1 MNLITMSTIIS
12 ISSNSW
18 FGMWLGLEINLMSI
32 IPLMSNIKN
41 SYSTESSIKYFII
54 QALSSAIIMISMIF
68 LVNISNSP
76 VTNLNNSINLIFN
89 SALMT
94 KMGSAPFHFWFPEIM
109 EGLNWLNCFIML
121 TWQKIT
127 PMILMNYSINSM
139 FIFTVIILSMLISGI
154 LGINQNSL
162 RKILAYS
169 SINHIGWMLAS
180 MMFFE
185 SIWLIYF
192 LIYFM
197 ILFNLIT
204 IFNLY
209 KIFFVTQLMF
219 FMKENLKLNYF
230 FIMNFLSLG
239 GLPPFIGFL
248 PKWLTIQMMIINNNF
263 LLPFFMIIL
272 TLLTLFY
279 YIRTMMSS
287 MSLLLLENNSIKI
300 KPYIYKW
307 IPVSNF
313 INLLSLIFYS
323 MLINFI

>member
-1 MNLITMSTIIS
+1 MNLILISTIIS

-41 SYSTESSIKYFII
+41 SYSTESSIKYFIV
-54 QALSSAIIMISMIF
+54 QALSSMIIMMSMIF

-76 VTNLNNSINLIFN
+76 VTNFNNSINMIFN

-109 EGLNWLNCFIML
+109 EGLNWINCFIML

-127 PMILMNYSINSM
+127 PMILLNYSLNSM
-139 FIFTVIILSMLISGI
+139 FILIIIVFSMLISGI
-154 LGINQNSL
+154 MGINQNSL
-162 RKILAYS
+162 RKILSYS

-185 SIWLIYF
+185 TIWLMYFFIY
-192 LIYFM
+192 LI
-197 ILFNLIT
+197 ILSNLVL

-209 KIFFVTQLMF
+209 KIFFMTQLMF
-219 FMKENLKLNYF
+219 FMSSNLKLNYF

-248 PKWLTIQMMIINNNF
+248 PKWFTIQIMIFNNNYF
-263 LLPFFMIIL
+263 LPFMMIIL

-279 YIRTMMSS
+279 YVRIMMSTL
-287 MSLLLLENNSIKI
+287 SLISKEANFIKFKI
-300 KPYIYKW
+300 QSHKW
-307 IPVSNF
+307 ISIFNY
-313 INLLSLIFYS
+313 INLLSLILYS
-323 MLINFI
+323 FMFNFI

>member
-1 MNLITMSTIIS
+1 MNLIMLSTIIS

-41 SYSTESSIKYFII
+41 SYSTESSIKYFIV
-54 QALSSAIIMISMIF
+54 QALASAIIMISMIF
-68 LVNISNSP
+68 FVNISNSP

-94 KMGSAPFHFWFPEIM
+94 KMGSAPFHFWLPEIM
-109 EGLNWLNCFIML
+109 EGLNWFNCFIML

-127 PMILMNYSINSM
+127 PMILMNYSINSV
-139 FIFTVIILSMLISGI
+139 FIFTIIILSMLMSGI

-162 RKILAYS
+162 RKILTYS

-185 SIWLIYF
+185 SIWLMYF
-192 LIYFM
+192 LIYLI
-197 ILFNLIT
+197 ILFNLIM

-209 KIFFVTQLMF
+209 KIFFITQLMF
-219 FMKENLKLNYF
+219 FMKSNLNLNYF

-239 GLPPFIGFL
+239 GLPPFIGFF
-248 PKWLTIQMMIINNNF
+248 PKWLTIQVMIMNNNF
-263 LLPFFMIIL
+263 FLPFFMIIL

-279 YIRTMMSS
+279 YVRIMMST
-287 MSLLLLENNSIKI
+287 MTLILLENNFMKFKI
-300 KPYIYKW
+300 YNPKW
-307 IPVSNF
+307 ISIFNF

-323 MLINFI
+323 ILINFI

>member
-1 MNLITMSTIIS
+1 MNLIIISTMIS

-54 QALSSAIIMISMIF
+54 QALSSMIIMISIIY
-68 LVNISNSP
+68 LVNLSNSP
-76 VTNLNNSINLIFN
+76 VTNFNNSISLIFN

-127 PMILMNYSINSM
+127 PMIMMNYSINSM
-139 FIFTVIILSMLISGI
+139 FIFTIIIFSMLVSGI

-162 RKILAYS
+162 RKILTYS

-185 SIWLIYF
+185 SIWLAYF
-192 LIYFM
+192 LVYFM
-197 ILFNLIT
+197 IIANLIMV
-204 IFNLY
+204 FNLY
-209 KIFFVTQLMF
+209 KIFHATQLWL
-219 FMKENLKLNYF
+219 FMKSNLNLNYF

-239 GLPPFIGFL
+239 GIPPFIGFL
-248 PKWLTIQMMIINNNF
+248 PKWLTIQMMIMNNNYF
-263 LLPFFMIIL
+263 LSICMIIL
-272 TLLTLFY
+272 TLMTLFY
-279 YIRTMMSS
+279 YIRIMLSTLSLIFHENNLIHFKFQSS
-287 MSLLLLENNSIKI
+287 M
-300 KPYIYKW
+300 W
-307 IPVSNF
+307 IPTSNF
-313 INLLSLIFYS
+313 INLLSLTLYS
-323 MLINFI
+323 MLFNFI